1 MLRNMYSHNYQKSG
15 DRIFDDVETAT
26 NSKTKTSVKIV
37 KKDGVIFCTIKATES
52 ITATLNEGGLLPVNY
67 RPSEK
72 IQVVRSTDG
81 TNICEA
87 SIDSLGAFNLTI
99 TGTYTIAKDE
109 EFSFF
114 WIE

>member
-1 MLRNMYSHNYQKSG
+1 MLRNLYTSNYQKSN
-15 DRIFDDVETAT
+15 DRIFDDIETAA

-37 KKDGVIFCTIKATES
+37 KKDGIIFCTIKATES
-52 ITATLNEGGLLPVNY
+52 ITATLNEVSLLPINY

-72 IQVVRSTDG
+72 IQMVRSTDA
-81 TNICEA
+81 TNICEV
-87 SIDSLGAFNLTI
+87 SIDSLGDFNLTI
-99 TGTYTIAKDE
+99 TGTYTIAEDE

>member
-1 MLRNMYSHNYQKSG
+1 MYSSNHQKSS
-15 DRIFDDVETAT
+15 DRMFDDIETEI

-37 KKDGVIFCTIKATES
+37 KKDGIIFCTIKATED
-52 ITATLNEGGLLPVNY
+52 ITSTLNEVALLPADY
-67 RPSEK
+67 RPNEK
-72 IQVVRSTDG
+72 IQVVRSTDA

-87 SIDSLGAFNLTI
+87 SIDSLGDFNLTI
-99 TGTYTIAKDE
+99 TGTYTVSQNE